1 MTLMPSTTYLP
12 GRDITRSTADCLVN
26 TVNCVGVMGKGVA
39 LAFKN
44 AFPAIMAPYQ
54 SACRRGAIRPG
65 TTKLLPLHLTD
76 GRPAFWAAMATKNHW
91 RDPSQLAWIEP
102 ALVELAAAARAAGVR
117 SIAIPPPG
125 CGNGGLDW
133 RVVEPI
139 VLRVLADFDL
149 EIYAAPSHSTS
160 GAR

>member
-12 GRDITRSTADCLVN
+12 GRDITCSTADCLVN

-65 TTKLLPLHLTD
+65 TTKLMPLHQAE
-76 GRPAFWAAMATKNHW
+76 GRQVHWAAMAT
-91 RDPSQLAWIEP
+91 
-102 ALVELAAAARAAGVR
+102 
-117 SIAIPPPG
+117 
-125 CGNGGLDW
+125 
-133 RVVEPI
+133 
-139 VLRVLADFDL
+139 
-149 EIYAAPSHSTS
+149 
-160 GAR
+160 

>member
-1 MTLMPSTTYLP
+1 MPSTTYLP

-26 TVNCVGVMGKGVA
+26 TVNCVSIMGRGVA

-44 AFPAIMAPYQ
+44 AFPAIMQPYQ

-65 TTKLLPLHLTD
+65 TTKLFPLREIG
-76 GRPAFWAAMATKNHW
+76 GRQVYWAAMATKDNW

-102 ALVELAAAARAAGVR
+102 ALNELAAAAKAAGVR

-149 EIYAAPSHSTS
+149 EIYAAPSSAMHRRR
-160 GAR
+160 G